1 MNKETFTSLTFLEN
15 SAVDISLFFLI
26 MLMGFLFRRLISN
39 SFSKI
44 IYQFLP
50 KHLIQVKDCIDLI
63 RKPFELLVFWIF
75 LYFAAQQLHVPI
87 QLNFTPVKDF
97 GILFLI
103 KKTYETLLILIL
115 TWVFIRIIKISILV
129 AQEKWKGVE
138 QKSKQQFIPFLNDL
152 AMVFM
157 VTGAGFVILGK
168 IFEVDVIAL
177 ITGLG
182 LGGLALALAARET
195 LENLFA
201 SFTIFLDLPF
211 VVGDNIQVGTITGDI
226 EKIGFRSTRIRALD
240 GNLIIIPNRLLT
252 SQSLENLSER
262 NYRRAKYLLTFALH
276 TKGEQIEK
284 LIPEIENLINL
295 EVLCREKPAKVTFEG
310 FGNYAL
316 EVSITYYVQTD
327 DFATYQAIK
336 QSMNLGI
343 LKLIEA
349 NQMSLAS
356 SATALNG

>member
-1 MNKETFTSLTFLEN
+1 MNKESLTSLSILEN
-15 SAVDISLFFLI
+15 SAQDISFFFLI
-26 MLMGFLFRRLISN
+26 ILLGFLARRFFSN

-44 IYQFLP
+44 IHYFLP
-50 KHLIQVKDCIDLI
+50 KQLIQVQDCIALI
-63 RKPFELLVFWIF
+63 RKPFELLLFWIF
-75 LYFAAQQLHVPI
+75 LYFATLQLHVPN
-87 QLNFTPVKDF
+87 QLNFTPVKEF
-97 GILFLI
+97 GFLFLV
-103 KKTYETLLILIL
+103 KKTHETILIL
-115 TWVFIRIIKISILV
+115 SITWVFIRIMKIIILV
-129 AQEKWKGVE
+129 AEEKWKGIE

-152 AMVFM
+152 AMVFII
-157 VTGAGFVILGK
+157 TGSGFVVLGK

-182 LGGLALALAARET
+182 IGGLALALAARET

-211 VVGDNIQVGTITGDI
+211 VVGDSIQVGTITGDI

-240 GNLIIIPNRLLT
+240 GNLIVIPNRLLT

-262 NYRRAKYLLTFALH
+262 NYRRAKYLLLFALN
-276 TKGEQIEK
+276 TKVEQIEK
-284 LIPEIENLINL
+284 LLPEVENLIHQ
-295 EVLCREKPAKVTFEG
+295 EVLCREKVAKVTFEG
-310 FGNYAL
+310 FGAYGL
-316 EVSITYYVQTD
+316 EVSITYFVQTE
-327 DFATYQAIK
+327 DFATYQSIK

-343 LKLIEA
+343 LKLIEE